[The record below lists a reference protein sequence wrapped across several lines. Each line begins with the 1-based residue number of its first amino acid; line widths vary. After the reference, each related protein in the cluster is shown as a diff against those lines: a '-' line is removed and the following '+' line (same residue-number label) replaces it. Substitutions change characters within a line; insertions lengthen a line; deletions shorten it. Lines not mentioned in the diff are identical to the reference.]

1 MWETTIDGRT
11 LHFHLAGINNQNF
24 IMRDEE
30 TGSWWQQ
37 VSGEAI
43 QGPLKGRRLTRVPQ
57 DEISFALW
65 KREQPLGRVLRP
77 DPRVEAAGRYAPA
90 DWEPHITKL
99 PVATLT
105 RDRRLGLRELVI
117 GITVNGHANA
127 YRMTD
132 VQQQNPIVD
141 TIGGV
146 PIVIVA
152 AADGRS
158 VRAFSRMI
166 DGKAVEF
173 FATPDAKS
181 ITLVD
186 SSTGSEWDFS
196 GRAVRGPSTGR
207 QLTRIEVLRDY
218 WFDWRAYHPDT
229 AIYSAGLGEAA
240 VLNTH
245 PPLKTDQTRQP
256 HANSAMVGR

>member
-1 MWETTIDGRT
+1 VWEAAVDGRT

-43 QGPLKGRRLTRVPQ
+43 LGPLKGRRLKPVPQ

-65 KREQPLGRVLRP
+65 KREQPNGRVLRP
-77 DPRVEAAGRYAPA
+77 DPRVAAAHHYAPA
-90 DWEPHITKL
+90 DWETGIAKL
-99 PVATLT
+99 PVAT
-105 RDRRLGLRELVI
+105 RIGDKRLELRELIV
-117 GITVNGHANA
+117 GVTVNGRAKA

-132 VQQQNPIVD
+132 VKQQTPIIDAV
-141 TIGGV
+141 GGV

-158 VRAFSRMI
+158 VRAFSRVV
-166 DGKAVEF
+166 DGKPF
-173 FATPDAKS
+173 DLFAKTGSND
-181 ITLVD
+181 LVD
-186 SSTGSEWDFS
+186 SATGSEWDFS
-196 GRAVRGPSTGR
+196 GRSIRGPLAGR
-207 QLTRIEVLRDY
+207 QLTRISTLRDY

-229 AIYSAGLGEAA
+229 TIFSAGLA
-240 VLNTH
+240 V
-245 PPLKTDQTRQP
+245 KR
-256 HANSAMVGR
+256 

>member
-43 QGPLKGRRLTRVPQ
+43 LGPLKGRRLKPVPQ

-65 KREQPLGRVLRP
+65 KREQPHGRVLRP
-77 DPRVEAAGRYAPA
+77 DPRVQAAGRYAPA
-90 DWEPHITKL
+90 DWEKGIAKL
-99 PVATLT
+99 PVAT
-105 RDRRLGLRELVI
+105 RISDKRLDLRELIV
-117 GITVNGHANA
+117 GITVNGRAKA

-132 VQQQNPIVD
+132 VQQQNPVID
-141 TIGGV
+141 TVGGV
-146 PIVIVA
+146 PIIIVA
-152 AADGRS
+152 DGQS
-158 VRAFSRMI
+158 VRAFSRMV
-166 DGKAVEF
+166 DGKPVDL
-173 FATPDAKS
+173 FARPDAAS

-186 SSTGSEWDFS
+186 ATTGSEWDFA
-196 GRAVRGPSTGR
+196 GRADRGPLTGR
-207 QLTRIEVLRDY
+207 QLQRIELLRDY

-229 AIYSAGLGEAA
+229 AIFSVGLIKRAI
-240 VLNTH
+240 
-245 PPLKTDQTRQP
+245 
-256 HANSAMVGR
+256 